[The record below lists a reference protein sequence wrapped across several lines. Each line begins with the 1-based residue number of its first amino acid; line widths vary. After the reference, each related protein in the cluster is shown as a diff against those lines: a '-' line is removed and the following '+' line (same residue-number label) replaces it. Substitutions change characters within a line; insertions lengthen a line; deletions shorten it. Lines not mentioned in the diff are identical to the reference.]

1 MTWDSAENQ
10 PFFVNRPGKF
20 NNSTKTSMALI
31 TRKTTIEDLV
41 KLKPEAINY
50 LFRKGIRCI
59 RCGEPIWGSL
69 EQAALEKGFSDA
81 DIDLFVKELNQLT
94 S

>member
-1 MTWDSAENQ
+1 M
-10 PFFVNRPGKF
+10 PR
-20 NNSTKTSMALI
+20 I
-31 TRKTTIEDLV
+31 TRQTAIEDLV

-69 EQAALEKGFSDA
+69 EQAATEKGFSDA
-81 DIDLFVKELNQLT
+81 DINLFVEELNQLD

>member
-1 MTWDSAENQ
+1 M
-10 PFFVNRPGKF
+10 PR
-20 NNSTKTSMALI
+20 I
-31 TRKTTIEDLV
+31 TRQTAIEDLV

-69 EQAALEKGFSDA
+69 EQAATEKGFSDA
-81 DIDLFVKELNQLT
+81 DINLLVEELNQLD

>member
-1 MTWDSAENQ
+1 M
-10 PFFVNRPGKF
+10 PR
-20 NNSTKTSMALI
+20 I
-31 TRKTTIEDLV
+31 TRQTTIEDLV

-69 EQAALEKGFSDA
+69 EQAATEKGFSDA
-81 DIDLFVKELNQLT
+81 DINLLVEELNQLD

>member
-1 MTWDSAENQ
+1 MS
-10 PFFVNRPGKF
+10 
-20 NNSTKTSMALI
+20 LI
-31 TRKTTIEDLV
+31 TRQTTIEDLI

-69 EQAALEKGFSDA
+69 EETATERGFSDA
-81 DIDLFVKELNQLT
+81 DIDLFVEELNQLD

>member
-1 MTWDSAENQ
+1 MQGEHLMQ
-10 PFFVNRPGKF
+10 R
-20 NNSTKTSMALI
+20 I
-31 TRKTTIEDLV
+31 TRQTTIEDLIEV
-41 KLKPEAINY
+41 KPDATSY

-69 EQAALEKGFSDA
+69 EQAAREKGFSDA
-81 DIDLFVKELNQLT
+81 EIDLFVEELNQLR

>member
-1 MTWDSAENQ
+1 M
-10 PFFVNRPGKF
+10 PR
-20 NNSTKTSMALI
+20 I
-31 TRKTTIEDLV
+31 TRQTAIEDLV

-69 EQAALEKGFSDA
+69 EQVATEKGFSDA
-81 DIDLFVKELNQLT
+81 DINLFVEELNQLD